1 MPQLDLVSFLPQ
13 LFWFVIIILSL
24 YFQLGKNYLPSINKT
39 LLLREYIYNTINL
52 SLSDTDKPRL
62 SPFQENTFGHLIMAQ
77 MALKETRKQS
87 IKSDLIEPLCF
98 KLARYYR
105 IGRPIGR
112 AYGPD
117 FDRFEYDLLSSY
129 GNYGFMSFKA
139 DTRLMRQ
146 YQVEQDT
153 WRDSWFGN
161 FFAKSNGG
169 VMDSR
174 TKTLAV
180 MGNASS
186 LRLIKLV
193 LNITSKFSIGTKSN
207 DLLTRYYTLLMLNE
221 IKNKNNKKKQKN
233 KDKKKSNI

>member
-77 MALKETRKQS
+77 IALKETRKQS
-87 IKSDLIEPLCF
+87 IKSDLIEPMCF
-98 KLARYYR
+98 NLARNYRSGQPHERPYLSYYDR
-105 IGRPIGR
+105 IG
-112 AYGPD
+112 
-117 FDRFEYDLLSSY
+117 YDIRSLY
-129 GNYGFMSFKA
+129 RNYKLMGFKA
-139 DTRLMRQ
+139 DTRLMRR

-153 WRDSWFGN
+153 WRNSWFGN
-161 FFAKSNGG
+161 FFVKSNGS

-186 LRLIKLV
+186 LKLIKLV

-207 DLLTRYYTLLMLNE
+207 DLLTRYYTLLMLNK
-221 IKNKNNKKKQKN
+221 IKKKMKQ
-233 KDKKKSNI
+233 KKKKK